1 MAGTVSIRQRLLRDV
16 VVMVLITGAAII
28 ATTFIGVRA
37 AVRSLSESI
46 MLLTLDS
53 VERQI
58 RSFIEPVTR
67 ELHIARAWGEAGM
80 LDLEVDPALPPA
92 ERDAAVLDV
101 ARRLNESFLP
111 VMREIPQVSSILVA
125 DERGRE
131 YMLLRTDA
139 AIETWMN
146 VEVEGG
152 GLERRLAWSSDA
164 AAPARTRGDYDPRG
178 RPWFQGAINA
188 KRTADTSGGASIGA
202 SRGASGTAPPIFWSE
217 PYTFFTT
224 QEPGV
229 TASTAYRAADGVT
242 RVLGMDIL
250 LKDLSR
256 FTQSLRIGERGAAVV
271 LTGDNRIL
279 GLPRD
284 PTLVEPEQLR
294 AAYLKRPDELGLTLA
309 MDTLRAF
316 DASNADGPDRAT
328 LVRFSSAG
336 EWWWGQARELHMAPE
351 RPVRIAVVVP
361 ETDVTGDLATQR
373 FIIGGIVAAVLVI
386 GVIRAAAIAR
396 RFSRP
401 VEALVAE
408 TDRISRG
415 DLAPPPPIE
424 SNVTEIGALSS
435 SIDHMRDGLR
445 SLLKMERDIQ
455 IARQIQQGAFPSTL
469 PALAGFE
476 IDAWSEPA
484 DETGGDTYD
493 VIGIDERA
501 GGTRRVTTGRADRA
515 VMLLADATGHGI
527 GPALSA
533 ATIRAMLRM
542 AVRLHADL
550 AEIARHL
557 NEQLASDLPDERFI
571 TAWLGALDAS
581 TGHLTSF
588 SAGQGPLL
596 LYRAKDDAFE
606 KVPTNAPPFGVMDD
620 LPIEIAPA
628 IALHA
633 GDLFAVLSDGLIEAR
648 NAADEQFGA
657 DRARAILRER
667 RHEPTA
673 SITRAIR
680 DAVKAFVG
688 DLPAADDKTI
698 ILIKRTA

>member
-1 MAGTVSIRQRLLRDV
+1 MAETVSIRQRLLRDV

-92 ERDAAVLDV
+92 ERDAAILDI

-111 VMREIPQVSSILVA
+111 VMREIPQVSSILAA

-164 AAPARTRGDYDPRG
+164 AAEARTRDDYDPRG

-188 KRTADTSGGASIGA
+188 TRAADS
-202 SRGASGTAPPIFWSE
+202 SRGAAGSAATIFWSE

-229 TASTAYRAADGVT
+229 TASTAYRRADGVT

-250 LKDLSR
+250 LKDVSR

-284 PTLVEPEQLR
+284 PSLVEPEQLR

-316 DASNADGPDRAT
+316 DASNADGAERAT

-361 ETDVTGDLATQR
+361 ETDVTGDLGTQR

-424 SNVTEIGALSS
+424 SDVTEIGALSS

-469 PALAGFE
+469 PALDGFE

-501 GGTRRVTTGRADRA
+501 GATRRVTTGRADRA

-550 AEIARHL
+550 ADLARHL

-596 LYRAKDDAFE
+596 LYRAKHDAFE
-606 KVPTNAPPFGVMDD
+606 KVATNAPPFGVMDD

-628 IALHA
+628 IPLHA

-698 ILIKRTA
+698 ILIKRVR